1 MDNEQNLLTNE
12 LLLALLNQL
21 YSIELMLAD
30 VYNGKANMR
39 YSNEILDRDRQVL
52 AGLME
57 LVKSNLKETFDE
69 K

>member
-1 MDNEQNLLTNE
+1 MDKGQNLLTNE

-30 VYNGKANMR
+30 VYNGKANLR
-39 YSNEILDRDRQVL
+39 YSNEMLDKDRQVL
-52 AGLME
+52 AGLTE
-57 LVKSNLKETFDE
+57 LVKSNLGDAFDE